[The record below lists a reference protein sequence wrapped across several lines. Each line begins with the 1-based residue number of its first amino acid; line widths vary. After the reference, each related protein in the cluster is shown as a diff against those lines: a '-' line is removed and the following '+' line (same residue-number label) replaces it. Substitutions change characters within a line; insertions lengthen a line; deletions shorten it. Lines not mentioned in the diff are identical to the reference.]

1 MCLPVKQHLAGG
13 NLRRKSVFGE
23 FDMIFAAGVVRPCYD
38 PAHEM
43 NVRQLFTRAIQQTVL
58 ASA

>member
-1 MCLPVKQHLAGG
+1 VKQHLAGG